1 MVYRVARSA
10 ESLSGRSQTPP
21 RAGREA
27 LRLRGAE
34 REARILADIGVPVDL
49 VARAATEALRLRV
62 PVDVSLLASRAVD
75 ETGLYRALA
84 RRLGIPFLVDAALR
98 SDMDYAAAA
107 AAGVAPLA
115 PGASGGARWLA
126 APRGRALAALA
137 SLPDPSGFAMTTPR
151 RFGAL
156 LRAAAAERIAAD
168 AALSLHRLEPR
179 LSALSR
185 PEAAVRR
192 AAWAVAAALAACALL
207 WPWPTAACLW
217 TLLVM
222 AFSAAT
228 VSRLFQ
234 VAASFEPEPDDPALE
249 DRDLP
254 DYTVV
259 VALYREAPVAR
270 ALVRAL
276 ERLDYPRARLD
287 VKFVVEADDV
297 ETFAALAA
305 AIPGAEYEV
314 IVAPPGEPRTK
325 PRALD
330 IALPFARG
338 ELLTVFDAEDEP
350 EPDQL
355 RKAAARFA
363 RAGPDL
369 GCLQAR
375 LAIDNFDDNWLAGLY
390 AIDYAA
396 LFEAGNPGVA
406 ALDLPMLLG
415 GTSNH
420 FRVETLRA
428 IGGWDAWNVTEDA
441 DLGLR
446 LARCGLRVETLRSH
460 TFEEA
465 PNAVRPFLNQRVR
478 WMKGWMQTAFVHM
491 RDPLALWWNL
501 RPLAFVSVL
510 TTFVSGVLSPLL
522 WPYFFVGLALDA
534 FDGALFS
541 PANAFEFVV
550 DFSACSLA
558 AAGFGAMIWPAL
570 VGMRRQGL
578 MRLWPLLFL
587 LPIWHVLL
595 SVAAWRAVIDLWR
608 DPHRWAKTT
617 HGLARSRKRAHRQ
630 ATSRASSAPITRAT
644 PSPISDRTTTPARS

>member
-1 MVYRVARSA
+1 MVYRVERVA
-10 ESLSGRSQTPP
+10 ESSSGRRKVAPGGRSDPA
-21 RAGREA
+21 RLRRYAREA
-27 LRLRGAE
+27 QVLVELGIPARTVAEAAIEAYRL
-34 REARILADIGVPVDL
+34 GVPVDS
-49 VARAATEALRLRV
+49 A
-62 PVDVSLLASRAVD
+62 LLASRAID
-75 ETGLYRALA
+75 EEGLYRALA
-84 RRLGIPFLVDAALR
+84 RRLGAPFVSEALLR
-98 SDMDYAAAA
+98 ADMDYAAAS

-115 PGASGGARWLA
+115 DDTLGGVRWLA

-137 SLPDPSGFAMTTPR
+137 SLPNAAGYAITTPR
-151 RFGAL
+151 RLGAL
-156 LRAAAAERIAAD
+156 LRAAASHEIARD
-168 AALSLHRLEPR
+168 AALSLHALEPR

-185 PEAAVRR
+185 PRPATRR
-192 AAWAVAAALAACALL
+192 AAWAGMATLAALALIWPGPMAAIVWTALL
-207 WPWPTAACLW
+207 A
-217 TLLVM
+217 V
-222 AFSAAT
+222 FSAAT
-228 VSRLFQ
+228 VMRLFQ
-234 VAASFEPEPDDPALE
+234 VAASFEPEPESPPLA
-249 DRDLP
+249 DRELP
-254 DYTVV
+254 DYTVI
-259 VALYREAPVAR
+259 VALYREATVAG

-287 VKFVVEADDV
+287 VKFVVESDDV
-297 ETFAALAA
+297 ETFVALAA

-338 ELLTVFDAEDEP
+338 RLLTVYDAEDEP
-350 EPDQL
+350 EPGQL
-355 RKAAARFA
+355 RRAAARFA
-363 RAGPDL
+363 AAGPDL

-375 LAIDNFDDNWLAGLY
+375 LAIDNDDDGWLAGLY

-446 LARCGLRVETLRSH
+446 LARCGLSVETLRSH

-465 PNAVRPFLNQRVR
+465 PNAIRPFLNQRVR
-478 WMKGWMQTAFVHM
+478 WMKGWMQTAFVHL
-491 RDPLALWWNL
+491 RDPLALWRNL
-501 RPLAFVSVL
+501 RPLAFVAVV
-510 TTFVSGVLSPLL
+510 TTFVSGVVSPLL
-522 WPYFFVGLALDA
+522 WPYFFGGLVLDA
-534 FDGALFS
+534 LDGALFA
-541 PANAFEFVV
+541 PTTALAFVV
-550 DFSACSLA
+550 DFAACSLA
-558 AAGFGAMIWPAL
+558 VAGFGAMIWPAL

-587 LPIWHVLL
+587 LPVWHVLL
-595 SVAAWRAVIDLWR
+595 SVAAWRAVLDLWR

-617 HGLARSRKRAHRQ
+617 HGLARRRARQ
-630 ATSRASSAPITRAT
+630 RQDTSRASSAPMTRAT
-644 PSPISDRTTTPARS
+644 PSPISDRTSTPARS